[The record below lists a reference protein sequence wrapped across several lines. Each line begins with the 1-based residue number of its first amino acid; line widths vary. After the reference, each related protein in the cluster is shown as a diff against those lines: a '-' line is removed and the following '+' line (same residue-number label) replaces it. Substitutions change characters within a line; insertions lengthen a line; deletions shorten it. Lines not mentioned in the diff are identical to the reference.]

1 MEPDE
6 RAVDFD
12 GFWKA
17 ALDLY
22 VRPLVAFVAPEV
34 DALVDWKAGIEPL
47 DKELA
52 ALSPGSAAG
61 RRFVD
66 KLVRVRRVDGA
77 SAVLLIHVEIQGTRD
92 RSFEARMFAYWTRIL
107 ERFGEAALSIAVL
120 ADDDPKWRPTAFE
133 VGVAS
138 TRVRFEFTTVKLLDL
153 EPKLE
158 TLERSANPFAWLVA
172 IDLRTR
178 RTRAQI
184 GVRLAE
190 KTRLARLLLLETRF
204 SRKNKRALYRLL
216 TSLMRLPENLEREF
230 DAGIRALEGPVGLI
244 LSPMELRAKEEGRG
258 EGRAEGR
265 AEGREEGRIAEARAR
280 VVRVIVKRF
289 GESAPRDA
297 ALAAT
302 LSRVSETAM
311 LDALFDAAVLS
322 ASREEFDGVVGRV
335 LGR

>member
-1 MEPDE
+1 M
-6 RAVDFD
+6 
-12 GFWKA
+12 
-17 ALDLY
+17 
-22 VRPLVAFVAPEV
+22 
-34 DALVDWKAGIEPL
+34 
-47 DKELA
+47 
-52 ALSPGSAAG
+52 
-61 RRFVD
+61 D

-120 ADDDPKWRPTAFE
+120 ADDDPKWRPSAFE

-153 EPKLE
+153 EPKLD

-265 AEGREEGRIAEARAR
+265 EEGRIAEARAR

>member
-1 MEPDE
+1 VSSPRID
-6 RAVDFD
+6 
-12 GFWKA
+12 
-17 ALDLY
+17 
-22 VRPLVAFVAPEV
+22 PE
-34 DALVDWKAGIEPL
+34 
-47 DKELA
+47 
-52 ALSPGSAAG
+52 
-61 RRFVD
+61 
-66 KLVRVRRVDGA
+66 A
-77 SAVLLIHVEIQGTRD
+77 SR
-92 RSFEARMFAYWTRIL
+92 
-107 ERFGEAALSIAVL
+107 AVL
-120 ADDDPKWRPTAFE
+120 ADDDPKWRPTVFE

-138 TRVRFEFTTVKLLDL
+138 TRVRFEFTTVKLLDF
-153 EPKLE
+153 EPKLD

-184 GVRLAE
+184 EARLVE
-190 KTRLARLLLLETRF
+190 KSRLARMLLLETRF

-289 GESAPRDA
+289 GESTPRDA

>member
-1 MEPDE
+1 
-6 RAVDFD
+6 
-12 GFWKA
+12 
-17 ALDLY
+17 
-22 VRPLVAFVAPEV
+22 
-34 DALVDWKAGIEPL
+34 
-47 DKELA
+47 
-52 ALSPGSAAG
+52 
-61 RRFVD
+61 
-66 KLVRVRRVDGA
+66 
-77 SAVLLIHVEIQGTRD
+77 
-92 RSFEARMFAYWTRIL
+92 
-107 ERFGEAALSIAVL
+107 VL
-120 ADDDPKWRPTAFE
+120 ADDDPKWRPSAFE

-153 EPKLE
+153 EPKLD
-158 TLERSANPFAWLVA
+158 TVERSANPFAWLVA

-258 EGRAEGR
+258 EGR
-265 AEGREEGRIAEARAR
+265 IAEARAR

-289 GESAPRDA
+289 GEAAARDA

-302 LSRVSETAM
+302 LSRVSELAK
-311 LDALFDAAVLS
+311 LDELFDAAVLCP
-322 ASREEFDGVVGRV
+322 SREEFDVEVGRV
-335 LGR
+335 LGQ

>member
-66 KLVRVRRVDGA
+66 KLVQVRRRDGVA
-77 SAVLLIHVEIQGTRD
+77 AILLIHVEIQGTRD
-92 RSFEARMFAYWTRIL
+92 RSFEARMFTYWSRIRD
-107 ERFGEAALSIAVL
+107 RFGETPFSLAVL
-120 ADDDPKWRPTAFE
+120 ADDDPKWRPRAFE
-133 VGVAS
+133 VAIS
-138 TRVRFEFTTVKLLDL
+138 TLRLRFEFATVKLLDL
-153 EPKLE
+153 EPKLRA
-158 TLERSANPFAWLVA
+158 LERSANPFAWLVA

-184 GVRLAE
+184 EARLVE
-190 KTRLARLLLLETRF
+190 KSRLARLLLLETRF

-265 AEGREEGRIAEARAR
+265 EEGRIAEARAR

-289 GESAPRDA
+289 GESAARDA

-302 LSRVSETAM
+302 LSRVSELAK
-311 LDALFDAAVLS
+311 LDELFDAAVLCP
-322 ASREEFDGVVGRV
+322 SREEFDVEVGRV
-335 LGR
+335 LGQ